1 MKMLR
6 CLLDFINSFL
16 HARVDKCPGN
26 DAGLDVR
33 KAFGLTL
40 HAQSK
45 WYELG
50 TVLGVQST
58 LLDDILIRTSN
69 VAECL
74 RETLQMWM
82 NSQDPQPSWEQLVRA
97 LRDERVNF
105 SQIADAIEEAY
116 SPKDMPLSIQS
127 GHEAPLGPDRL
138 EGDVENVYERIKKEP
153 PMEVDHDF
161 SESDLE
167 NETEEIDL
175 DFASLVTNV
184 VMDMESQEISPEHIA
199 LHLKNVHGLEP
210 VYAHADTPLLNQRVE
225 DVRKKATLKAV
236 FADVLSDYYS
246 WFNHLLIENII
257 ETFCRKSPDINDRLI
272 EFKQKFSDY
281 SKQRISECV
290 HRNGYGP
297 GRETD
302 VKELVLKVDKKWSIA
317 RVKQLTRI
325 RNTVAKILKVKKHT
339 LYLRTVENGCFQMT
353 FLVPEFVA
361 ATVFPLKFP
370 TEQKAALLEAGVIEL
385 HCDGYD
391 LHLGSPS
398 YESQES
404 DSEVFTFC

>member
-1 MKMLR
+1 MHLWLYLTPYA
-6 CLLDFINSFL
+6 CT
-16 HARVDKCPGN
+16 DKCPGN
-26 DAGLDVR
+26 AAVLDIE

-45 WYELG
+45 WRELG
-50 TVLGVQST
+50 TVLGVPST
-58 LLDDILIRTSN
+58 VLGGMLVRASN
-69 VAECL
+69 AAECL
-74 RETLQMWM
+74 RETLRVWI
-82 NSQDPQPSWEQLVRA
+82 NLQDPQPSWEWLVRA
-97 LRDERVNF
+97 LRDERVNCP
-105 SQIADAIEEAY
+105 QIADAIEETYFPGDISAR
-116 SPKDMPLSIQS
+116 IQS
-127 GHEAPLGPDRL
+127 GHEAPPGPDRL
-138 EGDVENVYERIKKEP
+138 EGDVENVYDRIKKEP
-153 PMEVDHDF
+153 PMEGDHDF

-225 DVRKKATLKAV
+225 DVQRKATLKAV

-257 ETFCRKSPDINDRLI
+257 GTFCRKSPDINDQLK

-290 HRNGYGP
+290 QSDGYGP
-297 GRETD
+297 GRKTD
-302 VKELVLKVDKKWSIA
+302 VKELVMKVDRKWSIA

-370 TEQKAALLEAGVIEL
+370 TEQKAALLEAGVIKL

-391 LHLGSPS
+391 LQLGSPS